1 MGISSSFPSYSSPF
15 SFIHPNRLRMDMHLS
30 AATAMPCREQDTATA
45 TLVLDVLC
53 RAHDVGNAAQAAQAA
68 ETKGPGMR
76 RVARL
81 K

>member
-1 MGISSSFPSYSSPF
+1 
-15 SFIHPNRLRMDMHLS
+15 MDMHLS